1 MIPLPTANAPAFIK
15 VPDTASPA
23 AVVAAAA
30 RPLCPRPT
38 TAVAERCKLPLQGAP
53 RATRSFTAKTSC
65 KDGREQERD
74 VVNDEA

>member
-1 MIPLPTANAPAFIK
+1 MVLHFLAVTTAAREGGKCAGMIYMGYIYLLISPRAVPTRHTLPF
-15 VPDTASPA
+15 
-23 AVVAAAA
+23 AAA
-30 RPLCPRPT
+30 R
-38 TAVAERCKLPLQGAP
+38 VAP